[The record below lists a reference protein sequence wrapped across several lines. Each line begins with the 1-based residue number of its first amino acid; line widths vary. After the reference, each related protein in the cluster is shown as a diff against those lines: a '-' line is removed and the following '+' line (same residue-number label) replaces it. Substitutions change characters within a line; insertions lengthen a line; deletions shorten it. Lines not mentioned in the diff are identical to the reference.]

1 MAKRS
6 TSKTEAQAKR
16 TPESAPA
23 RYRARVYH
31 EIETDLGVK
40 RVEPG
45 MIVAVEGDD
54 INIYPPEAFDGEDIA
69 EQGE

>member
-6 TSKTEAQAKR
+6 TATTKAQAER
-16 TPESAPA
+16 VAEAAPS

-31 EIETDLGVK
+31 EIDTPTGVK
-40 RVEPG
+40 RAEPG

-54 INIYPPEAFDGEDIA
+54 VSVYPPEAFDGETIA
-69 EQGE
+69 DQGE

>member
-6 TSKTEAQAKR
+6 TATTKAQAER
-16 TPESAPA
+16 VPEAAPS

-31 EIETDLGVK
+31 EIDTPLGVK

-45 MIVAVEGDD
+45 MVVAVEGEDV
-54 INIYPPEAFDGEDIA
+54 NVYLPEAFEGEDIA
-69 EQGE
+69 DQED

>member
-1 MAKRS
+1 MAKR
-6 TSKTEAQAKR
+6 TTAKTEAQAKR
-16 TPESAPA
+16 TPEAAPA

-31 EIETDLGVK
+31 EIETEFGTK

-54 INIYPPEAFDGEDIA
+54 IHVYPADAFEGEDIA